1 MESVWISKKISMSIF
16 IIPSLTQKNL
26 CFWLQVYAHI
36 SNLVQ
41 PKFNQ
46 DKMEVL
52 IIWVS
57 NLLSTM
63 GSKWKKSVIIFKNFL
78 HFSNSMAELFM
89 NATLEQKILKITN
102 VIWLPKNHTFFR
114 F

>member
-63 GSKWKKSVIIFKNFL
+63 GSKWKKSVIIFEKVTVLQIVIVSGN
-78 HFSNSMAELFM
+78 ELLIFM
-89 NATLEQKILKITN
+89 LKG
-102 VIWLPKNHTFFR
+102 
-114 F
+114 